1 MVLSWYQ
8 TLWEFGVKETP
19 YANYQIVVVGEI
31 AIRFYLFL
39 PPRHRILSR
48 IHIMQYDWYGTTNGK
63 RVGGSCLNAP

>member
-31 AIRFYLFL
+31 AIRFYLSLVEKASPFI
-39 PPRHRILSR
+39 PNSR
-48 IHIMQYDWYGTTNGK
+48 N
-63 RVGGSCLNAP
+63 LA